1 MIRPEPKQ
9 DESYQHFA
17 AQRSGLLNVDI
28 SRLFA
33 AFSFARAYTHEPN
46 CNVFCLNLNEEAK
59 EIVNGSIFKGL
70 NQAYTLTLETGDG
83 EESKTAT
90 KADLEMVKGIN
101 FCCSNEVS

>member
-59 EIVNGSIFKGL
+59 TIVQTSIFKGL
-70 NQAYTLTLETGDG
+70 NEAFTLKLETG
-83 EESKTAT
+83 EEEAKTTT
-90 KADLEMVKGIN
+90 KAELETVKGIN